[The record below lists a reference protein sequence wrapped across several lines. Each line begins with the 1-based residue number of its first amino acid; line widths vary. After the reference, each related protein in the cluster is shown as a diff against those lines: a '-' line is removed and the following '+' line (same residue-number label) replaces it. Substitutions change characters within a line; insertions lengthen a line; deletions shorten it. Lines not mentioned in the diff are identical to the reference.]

1 VLRLGRLGSSH
12 VARRRADLGIYRLTR
27 QAFLK
32 MAKDMP
38 ELLDTLVRHPSTIIV
53 VGVGA
58 FLLLIGET
66 VGTAQELPTGTIDP
80 SDRAAIERSG
90 LDGISDF
97 ATATQNG
104 RATAYPGRW
113 LIDDVARERA
123 EFELRQV
130 SPNARDTT
138 HVETGVGSDDIRAGG
153 DERRAKEVTKSIGAP
168 MAERGELGAAPSQRT
183 LKRSDGASP
192 RPDTSRGVVD
202 SAMKCIEAPVGAAP
216 EDEQRYYR
224 LDRETHRKCWHIRVI
239 REKRAQRSIVE
250 NDRRQSE
257 PTSPVLP
264 DSAWA
269 WWHWPLAWLHRQ

>member
-1 VLRLGRLGSSH
+1 MSGRYGL
-12 VARRRADLGIYRLTR
+12 R

-32 MAKDMP
+32 MAKGMP
-38 ELLDTLVRHPSTIIV
+38 VLLDTLVRHPSTMIV
-53 VGVGA
+53 VGLGA
-58 FLLLIGET
+58 FLLFIGET
-66 VGTAQELPTGTIDP
+66 IGTAQELPTGTIDP

-90 LDGISDF
+90 LDVISAS
-97 ATATQNG
+97 ATATQNS

-130 SPNARDTT
+130 SPKPLSATNAPRDTP

-153 DERRAKEVTKSIGAP
+153 DKRRTKEVTKSIGAP
-168 MAERGELGAAPSQRT
+168 VAEGGGLGAASSQRT

-192 RPDTSRGVVD
+192 RPDTLRGVVD
-202 SAMKCIEAPVGAAP
+202 SAMKCIEAPVGGAP
-216 EDEQRYYR
+216 EGEQWHYR

-239 REKRAQRSIVE
+239 REERAQRSIVE
-250 NDRRQSE
+250 SDRRQSE
-257 PTSPVLP
+257 PTSPVP

-269 WWHWPLAWLHRQ
+269 WWQWPLAWWHRQ